1 LALVKE
7 IRRVRDTYQ
16 TGDTASPVSDDPV
29 EFAKSVGLDPDPY
42 QADMLTS
49 QHPRKMLLWSR
60 QSGKSTVGALLAT
73 HKAVSSIGSTTL
85 VVAPSEDQAK
95 ELFRKCRAFVAEAR
109 IVNRSETQTGLEL
122 VNGSRIVVRAAIERT
137 TRGYAVDLL
146 IVDEAAQVDDQAYFA
161 LRPSLMRTR
170 GDQILLSTPR
180 GRRGFF
186 SDLWHGDNEW
196 EKSRVTADDANV
208 DPDLLDREREELH
221 EAWFR
226 QEYYVE
232 FMSRE
237 HQVYTDEIVHLAL
250 RGDHRPVDLGGIWL

>member
-1 LALVKE
+1 MAV
-7 IRRVRDTYQ
+7 I
-16 TGDTASPVSDDPV
+16 GDNPV
-29 EFAKSVGLDPDPY
+29 EFAASVGLTPDPY

-49 QHPRKMLLWSR
+49 QHPRKILLWSR

-73 HKAVSSIGSTTL
+73 HKALVSAGTTTL

-95 ELFRKCRAFVAEAR
+95 ELFRKCRQFVAEAR

-196 EKSRVTADDANV
+196 EKSRITADDASV
-208 DPDLLDREREELH
+208 DRDLLDREREELH
-221 EAWFR
+221 PQWFL
-226 QEYYVE
+226 QEYYCQ
-232 FMSRE
+232 FMNRE
-237 HQVYTDEIVHLAL
+237 NQVFTDEIVHGAM
-250 RGDHRPVDLGGIWL
+250 RGSHAPADLGGIWL